1 MSNKRTP
8 LKERVNKIISFK
20 NVVFKKTE
28 LTPKEREMI
37 IQISAKVGQ
46 RGIEVGFASGMA
58 KTMHKIKDTLSKK
71 DYGLTADEIKY
82 FAYKPIKYALKEF
95 KRRGT
100 TGVDTDSRYSADAM
114 INQAKIKGHLKN
126 IKLAPKNKQEIM
138 EEAKMVQYFKAVT
151 MTDLKKLI
159 KDMQKIHTADDLTA
173 EKRES
178 YKKKL
183 MKRYRKMYA

>member
-37 IQISAKVGQ
+37 IQISAKVGP
-46 RGIEVGFASGMA
+46 RGIEVGFASSMA
-58 KTMHKIKDTLSKK
+58 KRMDKIKKTLSKK

-95 KRRGT
+95 KRRGR
-100 TGVDTDSRYSADAM
+100 VAVADSSEFSAETL
-114 INQAKIKGHLKN
+114 INQAKIKGYLKN
-126 IKLAPKNKQEIM
+126 IKLTAKDKKDILEESTLIYATNK
-138 EEAKMVQYFKAVT
+138 VT

-159 KDMQKIHTADDLTA
+159 SDMEYIHTSDDLTA